1 MGRPRLMWSSPI
13 IHKFQF
19 TSHRNPFLG
28 LRNRAATVP
37 PSRERPV
44 WVETCR
50 SIRRSPW
57 EGRQHPS
64 PNHGASR
71 PVNRPRR
78 NPAPVVAICT
88 IRSPISI
95 GASRLSAPS
104 PLPPK
109 SHSERRTANRTP
121 TSPYDFSPGKEHG
134 VCIWK
139 SDLQILTVLA
149 VNRT

>member
-1 MGRPRLMWSSPI
+1 MWSSPI

-64 PNHGASR
+64 PKPQRKPARKPSASKSG
-71 PVNRPRR
+71 PRGR
-78 NPAPVVAICT
+78 DPHNPLTDITRRLEVV
-88 IRSPISI
+88 
-95 GASRLSAPS
+95 SAVAV
-104 PLPPK
+104 
-109 SHSERRTANRTP
+109 TAEVALRAQNCEQ
-121 TSPYDFSPGKEHG
+121 DAD
-134 VCIWK
+134 IA
-139 SDLQILTVLA
+139 L
-149 VNRT
+149 